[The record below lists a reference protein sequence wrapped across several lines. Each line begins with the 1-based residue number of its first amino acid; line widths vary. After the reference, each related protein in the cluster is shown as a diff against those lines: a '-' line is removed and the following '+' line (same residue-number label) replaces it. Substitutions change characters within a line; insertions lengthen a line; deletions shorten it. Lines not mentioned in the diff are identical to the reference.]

1 MPVQSEAALE
11 NGLIA
16 TLQQMSY
23 GYVHIEEE
31 NNLRANFKTQLE
43 KHNRKRLEEFGRTE
57 FTESEFEKI
66 LIYLEG
72 GTRFEK
78 AKKLRDLFPLELESG
93 ERLWVEFLN
102 RTHWCQN
109 EFQVSN
115 QITVEGRKKCRYDV
129 TILINGL
136 PLVQIELKR
145 RGVELKQA
153 YNQIQR
159 YHKTSFHG
167 LFDYI
172 QLFVISNGVNTRYFA
187 NNPNSGYK
195 FTFNW
200 TDAANIPF
208 NDLEKFAT
216 TFFDKCTLGK
226 IIGKYIVLH
235 EGDKCLMVLR
245 PYQFYA
251 VEKILD
257 RVVNSNDNGYIWHT
271 TGAGKTLTSF
281 KAAQLVA
288 ELHDIDKVMFVV
300 DRHDL
305 DTQTQAEYEAF
316 EPGAVDST
324 DNTDELVKRLHSNS
338 KIIITTIQKLNAA
351 VTKQWYSSRIEEIRH
366 SRIVMIFDECHR
378 SHFGDCH
385 KNIVKFFDN
394 TQMFGFT
401 GTPIFVENAVDGHT
415 TKEIFGNNLHKYLIK
430 DAIADEN
437 VLGFLVEYYH
447 GNADVDNADQNRM
460 TEIAKF
466 ILNNFNKSTFDG
478 EFDALFAVQSVP
490 MLIRY
495 YKLFKSLNPKIR
507 IGAVFTYAANSSQD
521 DALTGMNT
529 GGYVSDSTGEADEL
543 QAIMDDYNDMFGTS
557 FTTENFR
564 AYYDDINLRMKK
576 KKTDMKPLDLCLV
589 VGMFLTGF
597 DSKKL
602 NTLYVDKNMD
612 YHGLLQAFSR
622 TNRVLNE
629 KKRFGK
635 IVCFR
640 DLKSNVD
647 ASIKLF
653 SNSNNL
659 EDIVRPPFNEVKKNY
674 QELTTNFLE
683 QYPTPSSIDLLQ
695 SEKDKKQF
703 ILAFRDVIK
712 KHAEIQV
719 YDEFEEDAA
728 DLGMTE
734 QQFMDFRSKYLDIYD
749 TFAGGCK
756 PSEENQTPDEDTE
769 STETSTESGIDD
781 IDFCLELLHSDI
793 INVTYILELIA
804 DLNPY
809 SADYKEKRTY
819 IIDTMIKDA
828 ELRNKAKLIDGFI
841 QQNVDDDRDN
851 FMARKQKF
859 DGTSDLEERLNNY
872 ITTERNNAVD
882 KLAKEEGLDVSVLNH
897 YLSEYDY
904 LQKEQPE
911 IIQEALKEKHLGL
924 IKKRK
929 TLTRILDRLNSIIR
943 TFSWE

>member
-1 MPVQSEAALE
+1 MPAQSEAALE
-11 NGLIA
+11 NGLID
-16 TLQQMSY
+16 TLQKMNY
-23 GYVHIEEE
+23 EYVHIEEE
-31 NNLRANFKTQLE
+31 KNLSANFKKQLE
-43 KHNRKRLEEFGRTE
+43 KHNKKKLEELGRTE
-57 FTESEFEKI
+57 FTEAEFEKI
-66 LIYLEG
+66 QIYLEG

-200 TDAANIPF
+200 TDAANVPF

-216 TFFDKCTLGK
+216 VFFDKCTLGK

-257 RVVNSNDNGYIWHT
+257 RVENSNDNGYIWHT

-281 KAAQLVA
+281 KAAQLVS
-288 ELHDIDKVMFVV
+288 ELDDVDKVMFVV

-351 VTKQWYSSRIEEIRH
+351 VSKQWYSSRIEEIRH

-378 SHFGDCH
+378 SHFGECH

-394 TQMFGFT
+394 TQIFGFT

-415 TKEIFGNNLHKYLIK
+415 TKEIFGNCLHKYLIK

-447 GNADVDNADQNRM
+447 GNEDVDNADQDRM

-495 YKLFKSLNPKIR
+495 YKIFKSLNPKIR

-521 DALTGMNT
+521 DEQTGMNT

-543 QAIMDDYNDMFGTS
+543 QAIMDDYNKNEFHYRK
-557 FTTENFR
+557 FPCV
-564 AYYDDINLRMKK
+564 LR
-576 KKTDMKPLDLCLV
+576 
-589 VGMFLTGF
+589 
-597 DSKKL
+597 
-602 NTLYVDKNMD
+602 
-612 YHGLLQAFSR
+612 
-622 TNRVLNE
+622 
-629 KKRFGK
+629 
-635 IVCFR
+635 
-640 DLKSNVD
+640 
-647 ASIKLF
+647 
-653 SNSNNL
+653 
-659 EDIVRPPFNEVKKNY
+659 
-674 QELTTNFLE
+674 
-683 QYPTPSSIDLLQ
+683 
-695 SEKDKKQF
+695 
-703 ILAFRDVIK
+703 
-712 KHAEIQV
+712 
-719 YDEFEEDAA
+719 
-728 DLGMTE
+728 
-734 QQFMDFRSKYLDIYD
+734 
-749 TFAGGCK
+749 
-756 PSEENQTPDEDTE
+756 
-769 STETSTESGIDD
+769 
-781 IDFCLELLHSDI
+781 
-793 INVTYILELIA
+793 
-804 DLNPY
+804 
-809 SADYKEKRTY
+809 
-819 IIDTMIKDA
+819 
-828 ELRNKAKLIDGFI
+828 
-841 QQNVDDDRDN
+841 
-851 FMARKQKF
+851 
-859 DGTSDLEERLNNY
+859 
-872 ITTERNNAVD
+872 
-882 KLAKEEGLDVSVLNH
+882 
-897 YLSEYDY
+897 
-904 LQKEQPE
+904 
-911 IIQEALKEKHLGL
+911 
-924 IKKRK
+924 
-929 TLTRILDRLNSIIR
+929 
-943 TFSWE
+943 